1 MSRRQRTV
9 LLGLAAVVAVV
20 AIVIAVTS
28 GGSGNDKKTV
38 TSATVEV
45 KDGKPVGGVQTV
57 RFKKGGTIDLTV
69 NSDVADEVH
78 FHGYDV
84 AKDVDAGGSV
94 EFKMPAKI
102 DGVFEVELEHRRTQ
116 IASVEVVP

>member
-28 GGSGNDKKTV
+28 SGSSDDKKTV
-38 TSATVEV
+38 TSATVVV
-45 KDGKPVGGVQTV
+45 KNGKPDGGLKTI
-57 RFKKGGTIDLTV
+57 RFKKGGTIDLKV
-69 NSDVADEVH
+69 QSDTAGEVH

-84 AKDVDAGGSV
+84 MKDVTKGGTV
-94 EFKMPAKI
+94 EFKMPATI
-102 DGVFEVELEHRRTQ
+102 DGIFEVEIEDTTTQ
-116 IASVEVVP
+116 IAAVEVIP

>member
-20 AIVIAVTS
+20 AIVVAVTGTSSS
-28 GGSGNDKKTV
+28 GEKKTV
-38 TSATVEV
+38 TAATVEV
-45 KDGKPVGGVQTV
+45 KDAKPVGGVKTI

-69 NSDVADEVH
+69 HSDTADEVH

-84 AKDVDAGGSV
+84 GKDVKAGGTV
-94 EFKMPAKI
+94 QFKMPAKI
-102 DGVFEVELEHRRTQ
+102 DGVFEVELENRKTQ
-116 IASVEVVP
+116 IASVEVIP